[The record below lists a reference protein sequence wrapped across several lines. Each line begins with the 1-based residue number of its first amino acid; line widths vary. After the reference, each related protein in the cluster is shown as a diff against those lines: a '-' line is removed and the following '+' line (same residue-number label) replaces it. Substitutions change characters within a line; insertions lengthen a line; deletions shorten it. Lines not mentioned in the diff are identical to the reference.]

1 MSEQPSNPSS
11 ELQVSRNK
19 EPIFRKFVYD
29 TLDRVGYAL
38 LEELIYSGAEIAE
51 ISPVTAKRYLD
62 KMCSRMGKCES
73 DTNEFGITLIKYK
86 RQDPPVSTTDITS

>member
-1 MSEQPSNPSS
+1 MSEQPQNPS

-29 TLDRVGYAL
+29 KLNKVGYAV
-38 LEELIYSGAEIAE
+38 LEELVYSGAELAE

-62 KMCSRMGKCES
+62 KMCSSMGKCVS
-73 DTNEFGITLIKYK
+73 RTNEFGITLIKYK
-86 RQDPPVSTTDITS
+86 